1 MGTLYLAH
9 DPVLDRAVAL
19 KLFLG
24 DIEAPGARERFVRE
38 ARATAALS
46 NPNIV
51 TVYDYGDYASQPYI
65 VMEFIRGET
74 LAEVTRRH
82 ADVTLPMKLRW
93 MEELCGAV
101 GYAHGCGII
110 HRDIKPANLML
121 DPYGRLKVLDF
132 GISRMLGTL
141 STSATSQVGTP
152 GYCAPEQLQGGEADH
167 RSDLFSIGA
176 VCYEVLTG
184 AEPFGG
190 ENIYAVTYRVLHEDP
205 APLSVLVPDIDREL
219 SDIVAQAVR
228 KTPADRFQT
237 AAALQS
243 ALAGVRGRIESD
255 TEAVVRYLPPD
266 RRQQEANA
274 ATATPRPSGPPV
286 PRTAVV
292 TPPPE
297 PRRTDREIAARRRVQ
312 QFQERLA
319 EARTELAAGHWD
331 AAKRACNEALALDPT
346 HPDAKELLARIE
358 EEAPAPT
365 LLVSPKAAPATPSP
379 SSDDDPTVFLP
390 RPAPAQES
398 TVIRPYPPPAPAP
411 SAKPAVAQKPKVAP
425 KPAPRPPGPRLWGL
439 PRIAV
444 LGVAGVVA
452 VLLVVAT
459 AIALWPKPAP
469 PPMPIAVVLDAVP
482 WARITQIE
490 RADGQKEALPGE
502 TSTPLVMSLVP
513 GSYRVTLL
521 SPPPSLE
528 QRTVEFVVPEQG
540 AATFPVQRFTPMTAD
555 QYFGDSGSPATAPTA
570 PQESK

>member
-1 MGTLYLAH
+1 
-9 DPVLDRAVAL
+9 
-19 KLFLG
+19 
-24 DIEAPGARERFVRE
+24 
-38 ARATAALS
+38 
-46 NPNIV
+46 
-51 TVYDYGDYASQPYI
+51 
-65 VMEFIRGET
+65 
-74 LAEVTRRH
+74 
-82 ADVTLPMKLRW
+82 
-93 MEELCGAV
+93 
-101 GYAHGCGII
+101 
-110 HRDIKPANLML
+110 
-121 DPYGRLKVLDF
+121 
-132 GISRMLGTL
+132 
-141 STSATSQVGTP
+141 
-152 GYCAPEQLQGGEADH
+152 
-167 RSDLFSIGA
+167 
-176 VCYEVLTG
+176 
-184 AEPFGG
+184 
-190 ENIYAVTYRVLHEDP
+190 
-205 APLSVLVPDIDREL
+205 
-219 SDIVAQAVR
+219 
-228 KTPADRFQT
+228 
-237 AAALQS
+237 
-243 ALAGVRGRIESD
+243 
-255 TEAVVRYLPPD
+255 
-266 RRQQEANA
+266 
-274 ATATPRPSGPPV
+274 
-286 PRTAVV
+286 
-292 TPPPE
+292 
-297 PRRTDREIAARRRVQ
+297 VQ